1 MNLIPTL
8 LLGLRGMIRIE
19 KNEWWRRGE
28 ETGRRRER
36 GEKGERGKE
45 KHEKSRLIPSLFPSP
60 ISLLFFS
67 SSISLI
73 FFSSSFLSTSRFYI
87 VKDNTLVF
95 VGMPT
100 ADLGFDRGELSK
112 CLPILLAKLKKES
125 INTAG

>member
-1 MNLIPTL
+1 MS
-8 LLGLRGMIRIE
+8 G
-19 KNEWWRRGE
+19 RRGE
-28 ETGRRRER
+28 ETRRRRER

-45 KHEKSRLIPSLFPSP
+45 MHEKSRLIPYLFPSP
-60 ISLLFFS
+60 ISLL
-67 SSISLI
+67 

-100 ADLGFDRGELSK
+100 TDLGFDRRELSK